1 MITLRGAEPVLPFT
15 EEPSGARKTG
25 SALWRP
31 WVEGY
36 ESYAWPPELAHPD
49 QDALPPPGALLDAEV
64 VGMLR
69 NIVWLRIQVEGVIK
83 YGRMTLG
90 PDEYMLFKI
99 GGLAKDLELVMA
111 TP

>member
-1 MITLRGAEPVLPFT
+1 MFILRGAEPVLPFT

-36 ESYAWPPELAHPD
+36 ESYSWPPEKAHPD
-49 QDALPPPGALLDAEV
+49 QDALPPPGTLVDAEV

-83 YGRMTLG
+83 YGRMTLA
-90 PDEYMLFKI
+90 PDEY
-99 GGLAKDLELVMA
+99 VV
-111 TP
+111 